1 MTKEPR
7 NEDKR
12 MANFFKS
19 FSNLHH
25 PSNMANPFYA
35 RYVPPSI
42 TIERKDPDV
51 NSNPHPDLDH
61 IQLIKKR
68 KTRSGFKP
76 IVRSG
81 EEKTIEFDDSVPET
95 NQVQIQ
101 EAGYGRKKKRR
112 TAHDG
117 ESDSLVPSNSSESVP
132 DTQDPPQESD
142 LEGKRVEIEVYDIG
156 KEEKKSNGKREK
168 KKIKQSST
176 TESGANG
183 NFPSQISSIPEEAKH
198 KKIRTR
204 YEKAAKVSI
213 QNKENVDV
221 FKIDGLEEHEDEP
234 ASPIE
239 IHGLVPL
246 PQPPQSSDTDDK
258 PTFSAL
264 PDWLAHPTFISSS
277 ATTSLDNLKL
287 SPGVLAALKQK
298 GYQDAFAIQTV
309 LLPLLLPGTLQY
321 PGDICISAATGSG
334 KTLAY
339 TLPMVENLRDKPTI
353 RLRGLVVVPT
363 RELVAQ
369 VQESLEVCGAGSGLK
384 IGTAVGSKSLKM
396 EQELLMEKGQKY
408 DPGAYRREKEKL
420 SAEENELMN
429 WDVEDS
435 LGTRDDF
442 ECLENYVVDYSSKVD
457 ILICTPGR
465 LVDHIQSTKGFT
477 LDHVQWL
484 VIDEADRL
492 LDESFQQWVE
502 IVMPALEYQ
511 APLDPI
517 NQQLLDTL
525 HLLSKRKVRKIIL
538 SATMTRDISKITALR
553 LRQPMMAVLETTR
566 KAEDDNSSGPNKIHL
581 DSKHSIELP
590 PALKEF
596 AVPISNVDD
605 KPLHLIEI
613 LRQEPGCFP
622 STDQTGKK
630 VKSRTPPESRETSP
644 SDSDGT
650 SDHSSSESLKSS
662 SSFND
667 YSKASTSNPQ
677 LLTPPSF
684 APTYGTLVFT
694 KNNENATRLA
704 RLLALLHPAWHA
716 QIGTLTKSTSTAS
729 GRRTL
734 AQFRSRKLAILIAS
748 DRASRGLDIPHLAHV
763 INYDLPTSVTAYVHR
778 VGRTARAGRQGRAT
792 TLVVKHEAHWFWNEI
807 ARGAGGIARAA
818 EKKVVRVESR
828 LEGWGKGE
836 RRAYADALKR
846 LGEEAK
852 AG

>member
-1 MTKEPR
+1 
-7 NEDKR
+7 
-12 MANFFKS
+12 
-19 FSNLHH
+19 
-25 PSNMANPFYA
+25 MANPFYA

-42 TIERKDPDV
+42 TVVRKDPDA
-51 NSNPHPDLDH
+51 NSNPHSDLDH
-61 IQLIKKR
+61 TQLIKKR
-68 KTRSGFKP
+68 KTKSGFKP

-81 EEKTIEFDDSVPET
+81 EEQTIECDVFVPET
-95 NQVQIQ
+95 NQVQLP

-117 ESDSLVPSNSSESVP
+117 ESDSLVPSTLSESIP
-132 DTQDPPQESD
+132 YTKDPPQESD
-142 LEGKRVEIEVYDIG
+142 LEGKIAEIEVDDIG
-156 KEEKKSNGKREK
+156 IKEQKRSAKKGK
-168 KKIKQSST
+168 KKNKQSST
-176 TESGANG
+176 TESGADG
-183 NFPSQISSIPEEAKH
+183 NFPSQIGSIPEEAKH

-204 YEKAAKVSI
+204 YEKAAKASI
-213 QNKENVDV
+213 QKKEYVDAS
-221 FKIDGLEEHEDEP
+221 KIDVLEEHEDD
-234 ASPIE
+234 PIE

-246 PQPPQSSDTDDK
+246 PQPPQSPDTDDK

-277 ATTSLDNLKL
+277 ATTSLDNLEL
-287 SPGVLAALKQK
+287 SPGILAALKQK

-309 LLPLLLPGTLQY
+309 LLPLLLPGALQY

-339 TLPMVENLRDKPTI
+339 TLPMVESLRDKPTI

-384 IGTAVGSKSLKM
+384 IGTAIGSKSLKM
-396 EQELLMEKGQKY
+396 EQELLIEKGRKY
-408 DPGAYRREKEKL
+408 DPGAYGGEKEKL

-429 WDVEDS
+429 WDVADS
-435 LGTRDDF
+435 VDTRDEF

-492 LDESFQQWVE
+492 LDESFQQWVDV
-502 IVMPALEYQ
+502 VMPALEYE

-517 NQQLLDTL
+517 NHQLLDTL
-525 HLLSKRKVRKIIL
+525 HLFRKRKVRKIML

-553 LRQPMMAVLETTR
+553 LRQPMMVVLETTR
-566 KAEDDNSSGPNKIHL
+566 QAEDDNSPGPNQMHL

-596 AVPISNVDD
+596 AVPISNIDD

-613 LRQEPGCFP
+613 LRQEPGCSP
-622 STDQTGKK
+622 GIDQTGKK
-630 VKSRTPPESRETSP
+630 MKCQKPPENRETSP
-644 SDSDGT
+644 SDIDGT
-650 SDHSSSESLKSS
+650 SDYSSSESSKSYLS
-662 SSFND
+662 SND
-667 YSKASTSNPQ
+667 HSKAPTSNPQ

-684 APTYGTLVFT
+684 VPTYGTLIFT
-694 KNNENATRLA
+694 NNNENATRLA
-704 RLLALLHPAWHA
+704 RLLALLRPDWHA

-734 AQFRSRKLAILIAS
+734 AQFRSHKLAILIAS

-778 VGRTARAGRQGRAT
+778 VGRTARAGRDGRAT

-828 LEGWGKGE
+828 LEGWGKDE

-852 AG
+852 GG